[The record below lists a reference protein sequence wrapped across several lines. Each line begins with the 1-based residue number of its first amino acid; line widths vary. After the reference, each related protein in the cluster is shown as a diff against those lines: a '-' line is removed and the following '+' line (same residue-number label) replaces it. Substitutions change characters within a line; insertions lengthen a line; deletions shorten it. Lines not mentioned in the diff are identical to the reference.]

1 MTSAGKESIIPI
13 DSKMILLVQHLA
25 YMTDLTWA
33 LFQSSRVGEGGLWLE
48 MKVGKPPLVDE
59 GEPTGVEKEP
69 TGLASREIV
78 RREPC
83 SCSFLSFF
91 VQRKRQESYLDRSSS
106 KRRVPARGWGGGEIG
121 KTRRLG

>member
-1 MTSAGKESIIPI
+1 MTSAGKEPIIPI

-83 SCSFLSFF
+83 SCSFLS
-91 VQRKRQESYLDRSSS
+91 SYRIDTVNDT
-106 KRRVPARGWGGGEIG
+106 K
-121 KTRRLG
+121 KCH

>member
-1 MTSAGKESIIPI
+1 
-13 DSKMILLVQHLA
+13 
-25 YMTDLTWA
+25 
-33 LFQSSRVGEGGLWLE
+33 

-69 TGLASREIV
+69 TGLASRDIV

-91 VQRKRQESYLDRSSS
+91 IQRKRQESYLDRSSS

-121 KTRRLG
+121 KARRNG